1 MHRHYC
7 TEYFDLTAD
16 LLNNRNLK
24 VVMTAKLK
32 RDLDT
37 SGYSLKNRRYCC
49 GLLAVFTAEE
59 DAGLPGKFSE

>member
-1 MHRHYC
+1 MHRDYY

-32 RDLDT
+32 RDLKIPVGTVSRTADT
-37 SGYSLKNRRYCC
+37 VVVC
-49 GLLAVFTAEE
+49 
-59 DAGLPGKFSE
+59 